1 VHEPVEELD
10 LIAGDRDDTYTI
22 FNSARQVINGPNN
35 QSAVSKAVINA
46 IHMSS
51 DNQDGTLKTTD
62 SHANSL
68 DLELTHL
75 SDETE
80 GLFVGRMALLASQL
94 MAGEEVG
101 ARIADMV
108 SKNVRL
114 ARVSQ
119 RILRDVL
126 ATIGSK
132 KVRSAW
138 AEMANKDLSR
148 ADEIDRGLPSMMR
161 AINFVPSTSVS
172 NNPSVSSGSALI
184 MKTFEDIVDEDLYEP
199 VLPVGDSGIAE
210 EGEGSLAR
218 NTLGDIRERQ
228 FSALAKRSEVL
239 GHVPSVSVSG
249 SDGKKHKKRNTLV
262 VHLQTVNITHH
273 PLMSQEDTLYVQLK
287 RIYSTYRVLFE
298 QQTTGY
304 LVYRLH
310 SLLAELSRI
319 ADGIPDFNELSTND
333 VKSIRN
339 LLFDIMETLPTL
351 FKLRDSIADF
361 TGKLYD
367 TWLQIKA
374 LRSRQGFVSTRA
386 LLTGRP
392 IAMRS
397 RSEREGSNEGIDNVF
412 SKLHIR

>member
-1 VHEPVEELD
+1 M
-10 LIAGDRDDTYTI
+10 
-22 FNSARQVINGPNN
+22 NGPNN
-35 QSAVSKAVINA
+35 ASAMSKAVIDA
-46 IHMSS
+46 IHTSTY
-51 DNQDGTLKTTD
+51 NQDGTLKTTD

-68 DLELTHL
+68 DLELTHV

-80 GLFVGRMALLASQL
+80 GLFVGRMALVASQL

-114 ARVSQ
+114 ARISQ

-126 ATIGSK
+126 VTVGSK

-138 AEMANKDLSR
+138 AEMTSSDMSG
-148 ADEIDRGLPSMMR
+148 ADNIDRGLPSMMR
-161 AINFVPSTSVS
+161 AINFVPSANISDDAS
-172 NNPSVSSGSALI
+172 ISSGSALV
-184 MKTFEDIVDEDLYEP
+184 MKTFEDIVDEALYEP
-199 VLPVGDSGIAE
+199 ILCAGDSGIAE
-210 EGEGSLAR
+210 DGENAPAR
-218 NTLGDIRERQ
+218 NTLGDVRERQ

-239 GHVPSVSVSG
+239 GHVPSVSLSG
-249 SDGKKHKKRNTLV
+249 SDGKKHKKRNTLL

-287 RIYSTYRVLFE
+287 LIYRTYRVLFE

-310 SLLAELSRI
+310 SLLGELSRI
-319 ADGIPDFNELSTND
+319 ADGLPDFNELSIND
-333 VKSIRN
+333 VKAIRN

-351 FKLRDSIADF
+351 FKLRESIADL

-367 TWLQIKA
+367 TWMQIKA

-397 RSEREGSNEGIDNVF
+397 RSEQDAAKEGSDESNVDF
-412 SKLHIR
+412 QISR